1 MITSITLRD
10 NGTNSTICCN
20 PIYSACTLSPKR
32 SGDSSPN
39 AHVSNGSVYSLTGP
53 NTPPHTHTPQQIPQ
67 IFSFNLPE
75 LQVKSSKSVLEHS
88 FHLLDPRETWEEK
101 KPAFIPLFSFVS
113 MFLGSISFL
122 SSGLG

>member
-39 AHVSNGSVYSLTGP
+39 AHVFSGSVYSLTGP
-53 NTPPHTHTPQQIPQ
+53 NTPTPPPQQIPQ

-88 FHLLDPRETWEEK
+88 FHLLDPRETWEGK
-101 KPAFIPLFSFVS
+101 KPAIIPLFSFVS
-113 MFLGSISFL
+113 MFLGSTSSL
-122 SSGLG
+122 SSGLE